1 MDAQDGQDEGACC
14 IFRRVTATLSS
25 QVAVGLKKARS
36 GSVGVLEAQEVL
48 AVCGEKEVFNT
59 EAQRARRR
67 KRPGGFYIPPP
78 EFLLFLRA
86 IRVIRG

>member
-48 AVCGEKEVFNT
+48 AVCGEKEVSPQRHRGHGDGN
-59 EAQRARRR
+59 AQGASIFH
-67 KRPGGFYIPPP
+67 PLSF
-78 EFLLFLRA
+78 FSSSVLS
-86 IRVIRG
+86 V